1 MNYKQSI
8 CKHVFVFV
16 FVLLWPWFGVCVA
29 EVKQEPSVAI
39 QQANKEVFFRG
50 EKANFYIKLL
60 SPSIFAG
67 APRFE
72 LPTLSTG
79 LLYQVQARPILGT
92 ETVDGKSYTSQLYEI
107 WFFPQQAGEITIPA
121 INVTFSTSEN
131 GTKGEQQYSQKT
143 TPFSVNVKPI
153 LGVADS
159 EFIVVTDDFQS
170 SQDWK
175 PEISQGIVG
184 DAVVRTISIR
194 AKNMAAI
201 FLPDIEIPE
210 TNGVSIYREP
220 PEVKDRNERGEATA
234 ERKDVI
240 TYVFEAEGEYTIA
253 DITMRWWDSVSNK
266 VHENILKGLTATIAV
281 NPNKVE
287 EGTGNIQGA
296 DKESINLK
304 LMLLIAGGCILVGFI
319 TFKKYAQIK
328 DYFRTLNNR
337 RSNSEKAYFLR
348 FKKACDSG
356 DPVDA
361 YNTLY
366 LWFQK
371 RYGQN
376 DLISLASS
384 DGVDP
389 EFQVEFEKLNKQL
402 FENDKSG
409 VQEIWKGDHL
419 YRSVKKIRRTEV
431 EWSSEKKEA
440 ANCCKLNF

>member
-1 MNYKQSI
+1 MNYKQLI
-8 CKHVFVFV
+8 CKHLFVIVFS
-16 FVLLWPWFGVCVA
+16 LLCPCLGVSLA
-29 EVKQEPSVAI
+29 SDNQEPSVAI
-39 QQANKEVFFRG
+39 QQADKEASFRG

-60 SPSIFAG
+60 SPSLFAG
-67 APRFE
+67 APRLE

-107 WFFPQQAGEITIPA
+107 WFFPQQAGEITIPE

-131 GTKGEQQYSQKT
+131 GTKGQKQYSKKT
-143 TPFSVNVKPI
+143 TPFSFNVKPI
-153 LGVADS
+153 PGVPED
-159 EFIVVTDDFQS
+159 EFIIVTDDFQS

-175 PEISQGIVG
+175 PEARQGIVG
-184 DAVVRTISIR
+184 DAVIRTISMR

-201 FLPDIEIPE
+201 FLPDIDIPKIK
-210 TNGVSIYREP
+210 GVSIYREP
-220 PEVKDRNERGEATA
+220 PEVNDRNERGEATA
-234 ERKDVI
+234 ERKDAI
-240 TYVFEAEGEYTIA
+240 TYVFEAEGEYAIA
-253 DITMRWWDSVSNK
+253 DITMRWWDSASNK
-266 VHENILKGLTATIAV
+266 VREKVLKGLTATIAV

-296 DKESINLK
+296 DKESINLN
-304 LMLLIAGGCILVGFI
+304 LMVLIVGSCLLVGFI
-319 TFKKYAQIK
+319 TFKKYGQIK
-328 DYFRTLNNR
+328 TYFRTLKEM

-356 DPVDA
+356 DPIDA

-371 RYGQN
+371 EYGHK

-384 DGVDP
+384 DDVDP

-402 FENDKSG
+402 FEKKNSG
-409 VQEIWKGDHL
+409 TNYIWKGDRL
-419 YRSVKKIRRTEV
+419 YRSVKNIKKTGV
-431 EWSSEKKEA
+431 ECSNIKKGA
-440 ANCCKLNF
+440 TNCCQLNY

>member
-8 CKHVFVFV
+8 CKHVFAFV

-29 EVKQEPSVAI
+29 EVTQEPSVAI
-39 QQANKEVFFRG
+39 QQASKETFFRG
-50 EKANFYIKLL
+50 EKVNFYIKLL
-60 SPSIFAG
+60 SPTIFAG
-67 APRFE
+67 TPRFE

-92 ETVDGKSYTSQLYEI
+92 EIVNGKSYTSQLYEI
-107 WFFPQQAGEITIPA
+107 WFFPQHSGEITIPA

-131 GTKGEQQYSQKT
+131 GTKGEKQYSKAT
-143 TPFSVNVKPI
+143 TPFSLDVKPI
-153 LGVADS
+153 PNVPDS
-159 EFIVVTDDFQS
+159 EFIIVTDEFKL
-170 SQDWK
+170 SQAWK

-184 DAVVRTISIR
+184 DAVIRTISIR
-194 AKNMAAI
+194 AKNMASI
-201 FLPDIEIPE
+201 FLPDIEVPE
-210 TNGVSIYREP
+210 IEGISIYREP
-220 PEVKDRNERGEATA
+220 PEVNDRNERGEATA

-240 TYVFEAEGEYTIA
+240 TYVFETEGEYVIS
-253 DITMRWWDSVSNK
+253 DITMRWWNNTSNK
-266 VHENILKGLTATIAV
+266 VLVNVLKGLTATIAV

-287 EGTGNIQGA
+287 EGTGSIRGA
-296 DKESINLK
+296 DKESISLK
-304 LMLLIAGGCILVGFI
+304 VIALLVGGCFLVGFI
-319 TFKKYAQIK
+319 TYKKYGQIK

-337 RSNSEKAYFLR
+337 RSNAEKAYFLR
-348 FKKACDSG
+348 FKNGCDSG
-356 DPVDA
+356 DPVVA

-376 DLISLASS
+376 DLVSLVSCE
-384 DGVDP
+384 GVDP

-419 YRSVKKIRRTEV
+419 YRSVKKIRKTEV
-431 EWSSEKKEA
+431 EWRTEKKEA
-440 ANCCKLNF
+440 ENCYKLNF